1 MECDSCSL
9 DTAGEHQG
17 DCLVHLIHTNTKLS
31 TVIVEQTKR
40 IESLEQ
46 DLQAHHKFVTEIERI
61 SMGNVDDAW
70 GQIASANRDRLEREL
85 NDMRLAFDS
94 LQQDHGRRMGELEEL
109 QQQVGRLQS
118 ASDEWYRL
126 WKQNDATLAGRERE
140 AERLREAMR
149 HAIGCHFQNC
159 EACDSLRQALADDEQ
174 ERGDD

>member
-1 MECDSCSL
+1 
-9 DTAGEHQG
+9 
-17 DCLVHLIHTNTKLS
+17 
-31 TVIVEQTKR
+31 
-40 IESLEQ
+40 
-46 DLQAHHKFVTEIERI
+46 
-61 SMGNVDDAW
+61 MGNVDDAW

-109 QQQVGRLQS
+109 QQQVQRLQS

-159 EACDSLRQALADDEQ
+159 EACDSLRQALAAE
-174 ERGDD
+174 EREPRHEGDCALHINPEKGICDCVLEKPDAN